1 MIFSLFI
8 SQNKETPKNLSS
20 LHGDSPVCIQSL
32 EEDIEM
38 AQVQLVADVRT
49 ERGKEA
55 ASRLRRQGILPAVL
69 YGGKS
74 GNIPLSVDLH
84 DLHHIVAKG
93 GGETTLINLAIN
105 QEKEIKTVPVII
117 KELQIDPVKRT
128 LIHADFLEIT
138 MGHVIEIHVPFELTG
153 ESPGVKAGGILEFL
167 TREITVECLPSKM
180 AEHFNIDIS
189 ALEVGDSVT
198 VGDLSLGD
206 DYKIIT
212 DHETV
217 IVTIAR
223 PLLKEAEEE
232 EEAEAELEE
241 PEVIQKGKKPE
252 EEE

>member
-1 MIFSLFI
+1 MIACVGI
-8 SQNKETPKNLSS
+8 K
-20 LHGDSPVCIQSL
+20 L

-38 AQVQLVADVRT
+38 AQVQLTADVRT

-55 ASRLRRQGILPAVL
+55 AHRLRRQGILPAVL

-84 DLHHIVAKG
+84 DLHQIVAKG
-93 GGETTLINLAIN
+93 GGETTLIDLAIN
-105 QEKEIKTVPVII
+105 QEKETKTVPVII

-167 TREITVECLPSKM
+167 AREITVECLPSKM
-180 AEHFNIDIS
+180 VGHFNIDIS
-189 ALEVGDSVT
+189 SLEVGDSVT

-212 DHETV
+212 DPETV
-217 IVTIAR
+217 IVTIAP
-223 PLLKEAEEE
+223 PLLREAEE